1 MPTPPDPLSKMKK
14 MLPLGSN
21 SDEMSDS
28 NATVAE
34 CFDGVLKVA
43 LNSVSLGKPKTSY
56 ILKLKMVANFVF
68 FSGKVRGV
76 EVNAFWGC
84 FVNVPNF
91 HGCVAIAYTGYSW
104 IFQ

>member
-28 NATVAE
+28 NATVVAE

-43 LNSVSLGKPKTSY
+43 LNSVSLGKPQKTY
-56 ILKLKMVANFVF
+56 ILKLKARWWFQIF
-68 FSGKVRGV
+68 F
-76 EVNAFWGC
+76 
-84 FVNVPNF
+84 
-91 HGCVAIAYTGYSW
+91 
-104 IFQ
+104 IFTPI